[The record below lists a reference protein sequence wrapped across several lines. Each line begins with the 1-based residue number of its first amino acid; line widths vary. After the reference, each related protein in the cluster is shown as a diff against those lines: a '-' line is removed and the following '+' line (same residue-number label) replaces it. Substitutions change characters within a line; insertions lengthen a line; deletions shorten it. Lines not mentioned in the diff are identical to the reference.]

1 MADSFENDFQEGIPA
16 EEAPPAEAAFGGD
29 DFEEQPPPDEGDFGA
44 AGFGE
49 EADAGFFGGEQAPA
63 SDDPF
68 GEAPEV
74 PAAEADSDAA
84 MPLGDDFGAQEHPPS
99 ELTTES
105 FAMPAF
111 QEEENPKVAEMREAM
126 RLRLREV
133 DEREA
138 ECKAEAAKAAK
149 SFLETH
155 AKSREEATQRRK
167 KNNREEE
174 SLSGGQEPS
183 GATYWERIVEYIDF
197 SAPTK
202 GVDMSRYKNVLFAA
216 KAKNV
221 PVQ

>member
-1 MADSFENDFQEGIPA
+1 MRHTQ
-16 EEAPPAEAAFGGD
+16 
-29 DFEEQPPPDEGDFGA
+29 
-44 AGFGE
+44 
-49 EADAGFFGGEQAPA
+49 
-63 SDDPF
+63 
-68 GEAPEV
+68 
-74 PAAEADSDAA
+74 
-84 MPLGDDFGAQEHPPS
+84 
-99 ELTTES
+99 
-105 FAMPAF
+105 PAF

-155 AKSREEATQRRK
+155 AKVRAVGRVGPALASEGCGLQWCLAPHHASPPLPHCVPQSREEATQRRK

-202 GVDMSRYKNVLFAA
+202 GDTHPPPFPPPPPSPPFRTHTPLSPSPFGED
-216 KAKNV
+216 
-221 PVQ
+221 PT